1 MDLCIEVKDYKSG
14 ALGSSA
20 SARQSCDWTASS
32 SGQNSVLQ
40 HGCVSAPFVMTSMK
54 YEKSHSCVCVRSG
67 CLIQYIFLFLI
78 LGSLERL
85 LFCAKLRYGCVIFKM
100 KICEQ
105 KDLTSM
111 SMTKNKSLMWI
122 KTGVKGPSHTL
133 NCVLLEKADFIL
145 AENDLLNGVSHSSHP
160 SSLLLKCYWKSES
173 LTASFPRR
181 LMMCL
186 LPDGNDEHIRSGG
199 WTAARFLV
207 ISMII
212 KKAIKPLLLI
222 LVTDLPR

>member
-1 MDLCIEVKDYKSG
+1 MYWGKGLQVRGIREQCLCSPKLRLNSIIKWSELG
-14 ALGSSA
+14 AA
-20 SARQSCDWTASS
+20 AWMCTR
-32 SGQNSVLQ
+32 
-40 HGCVSAPFVMTSMK
+40 FVMTSMK

-67 CLIQYIFLFLI
+67 CLIQYIFLFLK

-105 KDLTSM
+105 KDLTSV
-111 SMTKNKSLMWI
+111 SMTKNNSLMWI

-133 NCVLLEKADFIL
+133 NCVLLEKADFTL
-145 AENDLLNGVSHSSHP
+145 AENDLLNGVSRSSHP

-222 LVTDLPR
+222 LVTDLPEVA

>member
-1 MDLCIEVKDYKSG
+1 MYWGKGLQVRGIREQCLCSPKLRLNSIIKWSELG
-14 ALGSSA
+14 AAAWMCKRSL
-20 SARQSCDWTASS
+20 RYD
-32 SGQNSVLQ
+32 
-40 HGCVSAPFVMTSMK
+40 K
-54 YEKSHSCVCVRSG
+54 KSHSCVCVRSG

-105 KDLTSM
+105 KDLTSV
-111 SMTKNKSLMWI
+111 SMTKNNSLMWI